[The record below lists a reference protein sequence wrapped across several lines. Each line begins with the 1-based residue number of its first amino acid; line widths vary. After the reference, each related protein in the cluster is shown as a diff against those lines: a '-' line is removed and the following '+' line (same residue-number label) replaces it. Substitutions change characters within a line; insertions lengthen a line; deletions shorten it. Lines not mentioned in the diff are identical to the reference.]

1 MAINNEEKI
10 DSLASQILGPRP
22 DPNAGTMQP
31 AEGTPAGA
39 ESQQPPAEMAGN
51 ATPSEAAASDTKSEA
66 KPTVEEK
73 VQETASPKTEGDKT
87 AVEGVIYE
95 VEFAEG
101 DKRKLNNNQIKST
114 FERYGKLNAEHAAVK
129 PAMELVKNLMKE
141 KGMDATGIKDFL
153 ENATKAFE
161 SNPQMGNVD
170 GEKQSKPQTE
180 DKMAVASNIT
190 PKEVEEMFTKYEEEN
205 SISLPPAY
213 REQMAETANLKAQIA
228 DQNKMIQQLV
238 EASKGMATAS
248 AQQVEQA
255 DAAGGKQIQQQ
266 IAMNL
271 NSAQQQLNL
280 PDDAA
285 NDFMTYASE
294 RGYTMEDFVDPDLTM
309 KVVQD
314 FNNER
319 NTPEMARLRDI
330 ASRRSAVTGSLGS
343 SPNAGMASEA
353 APDPNAE
360 ILGRL
365 SQRRVM

>member
-39 ESQQPPAEMAGN
+39 ESQQPPAQMAGN
-51 ATPSEAAASDTKSEA
+51 ATPQEAAASDTKAEA

-73 VQETASPKTEGDKT
+73 VQETASPDTEGDKA
-87 AVEGVIYE
+87 AVEGVVYE
-95 VEFAEG
+95 IEFSKG
-101 DKRKLNNNQIKST
+101 DKRKLNDNQIKST
-114 FERYGKLNAEHAAVK
+114 FERYGKLNQEHATVK

-141 KGMDATGIKDFL
+141 KGMDAAGIKDFL

-161 SNPQMGNVD
+161 SNPTMGNTE
-170 GEKQSKPQTE
+170 GEKQAKPATD

-213 REQMAETANLKAQIA
+213 REQMAETANLKAEIA
-228 DQNKMIQQLV
+228 KQNDMIQKLI
-238 EASKGMATAS
+238 TAS
-248 AQQVEQA
+248 QGITQGAAAQVEQA
-255 DAAGGKQIQQQ
+255 NAAGGQQMQQQ

-271 NSAQQQLNL
+271 NSAQQQLGL
-280 PDDAA
+280 PDEAA
-285 NDFMTYASE
+285 NQFMTYASE

-319 NTPEMARLRDI
+319 NTPEMQRLQDI

-343 SPNAGMASEA
+343 SPSTGMAAET
-353 APDPNAE
+353 PVDPNAD

-365 SQRRVM
+365 AQRRVL